1 MRLKTHYGEDHHQST
16 EDENSP
22 CQIPQKQPCALS
34 CKSQCSEPIK
44 ADNRPDNEDDP
55 VGVGSACDVKRRLH
69 QPQVDVAELGR
80 HKTQLDN
87 RLVLT

>member
-1 MRLKTHYGEDHHQST
+1 
-16 EDENSP
+16 
-22 CQIPQKQPCALS
+22 
-34 CKSQCSEPIK
+34 
-44 ADNRPDNEDDP
+44 
-55 VGVGSACDVKRRLH
+55 VKRRLH